1 MEYCSVCGA
10 SREEHVMVGGRVGGR
25 LECPNSRTLEFSS
38 PQFDPPL
45 DAGIARFVAVLVS
58 AGIETY
64 ESCEGGAGHCYPEPS
79 VRFHGD
85 STEGMRDAA
94 AAAIRAGLPV
104 AKLGRV
110 WEVNNGELTGP
121 TWEMVFSR
129 KDGAA

>member
-1 MEYCSVCGA
+1 MEVANGILQRLRCVAGRA
-10 SREEHVMVGGRVGGR
+10 RDGWRKGGRKVGVS
-25 LECPNSRTLEFSS
+25 EQFSS

-85 STEGMRDAA
+85 STEGMRAA